1 MKIQA
6 SIYNILLTRLLP
18 IILIGCFFVP
28 TPILFYGNWDDVG
41 TKDLLMFLILS
52 IAFVIPCLLTLFS
65 LCKRNK
71 DVLVLTKDGFYCP
84 YLLDAKFFIHWQD
97 VNDINLA
104 EIASSGG
111 NGLRVVTR
119 YVVIGI
125 DPSIELRKNRTVWD
139 AWNKYFDQHSSH
151 KNLVLSRRTM
161 SNHDL
166 SDIYSLLSLYRNK
179 YLQKPFSVNTKPIR
193 EHQRTYHERLNQRKN
208 PAFVYYK
215 TYFSWIYYG
224 AIYIGLLILSWLA
237 ISFFFFSLSN
247 IKALVISVFFSL
259 FLMFYID
266 QKDAIGKFVARKLR
280 PLAIEFDKD
289 GIYQLN
295 NTHFEY
301 PILWKDIIAIEL
313 KRKQRGR
320 YSVPYLFVTIRDQN
334 GKVHIAKIRNN
345 LHDTSVYELYEVI
358 AAYLESNL
366 KNMKV

>member
-6 SIYNILLTRLLP
+6 SIYTILLTRLLP
-18 IILIGCFFVP
+18 IVLIGCFFMP
-28 TPILFYGNWDDVG
+28 ISILFYGKWDDVG
-41 TKDLLMFLILS
+41 TKDLLMFVILT
-52 IAFVIPCLLTLFS
+52 IAFVIPCLLTLLA

-71 DVLVLTKDGFYCP
+71 DILVLTQEGFYCP

-97 VNDINLA
+97 VKYVDLA
-104 EIASSGG
+104 EVTSSSG
-111 NGLRVVTR
+111 NGLSVVTQ

-125 DPSIELRKNRTVWD
+125 DPSIELKKKRTVWD
-139 AWNKYFDQHSSH
+139 AWNKYFDKRSSH
-151 KNLVLSRRTM
+151 KHLVFSRRTM

-215 TYFSWIYYG
+215 TYFSWLYYG
-224 AIYIGLLILSWLA
+224 AIYSGICVLSWLA
-237 ISFFFFSLSN
+237 ISCFFFSLSN
-247 IKALVISVFFSL
+247 IKALVISMFFSL

-266 QKDAIGKFVARKLR
+266 QKNSIGKFVAKKLR

-289 GIYQLN
+289 GIYQVN

-301 PILWKDIIAIEL
+301 PILWKNVIAVEL

-320 YSVPYLFVTIRDQN
+320 YSVPYLLISIQDLN
-334 GKVHIAKIRNN
+334 GKVHTTQIRND
-345 LHDTSVYELYEVI
+345 LHDTSVYELHEIVQQYYEK
-358 AAYLESNL
+358 
-366 KNMKV
+366 KN

>member
-1 MKIQA
+1 MKIQT

-28 TPILFYGNWDDVG
+28 ISILFYGKWDDVG

-71 DVLVLTKDGFYCP
+71 DVLVLTQEGFYCP

-97 VNDINLA
+97 VKYVDLA
-104 EIASSGG
+104 EITSSGG

-125 DPSIELRKNRTVWD
+125 DPSIELKKKRTVWD
-139 AWNKYFDQHSSH
+139 AWNKYFDKHSSH

-193 EHQRTYHERLNQRKN
+193 EHQRTYHERLNHRKN

-224 AIYIGLLILSWLA
+224 AIYSGIFVLSWLV
-237 ISFFFFSLSN
+237 ISFFFFSLSI
-247 IKALVISVFFSL
+247 IKALMISALFSL
-259 FLMFYID
+259 FLMCFIE
-266 QKDAIGKFVARKLR
+266 QNNAIGKFVAKKLR
-280 PLAIEFDKD
+280 PLAIAFDKD

-295 NTHFEY
+295 NSHFEY
-301 PILWKDIIAIEL
+301 PILWKNVVAVEL
-313 KRKQRGR
+313 TRKQRGR
-320 YSVPYLFVTIRDQN
+320 YLVPYLFVTIKDQN
-334 GKVHIAKIRNN
+334 EKVRTAKIRND
-345 LHDTSVYELYEVI
+345 LHDTSVYELYEVMTN
-358 AAYLESNL
+358 YLEAGSNSPS
-366 KNMKV
+366 

>member
-1 MKIQA
+1 MNMKIQT

-18 IILIGCFFVP
+18 LILIGCFVVP
-28 TPILFYGNWDDVG
+28 ISMMFYRDRDGG
-41 TKDLLMFLILS
+41 IKDLLIFLIFS
-52 IAFVIPCLLTLFS
+52 IAFVIPCLLTLFA

-71 DVLVLTKDGFYCP
+71 DILILTPEGFYCP

-97 VNDINLA
+97 VKYVDLA
-104 EIASSGG
+104 EITSSSG
-111 NGLRVVTR
+111 NGLSVVTR

-125 DPSIELRKNRTVWD
+125 DPSIELKKKRAVWD
-139 AWNKYFDQHSSH
+139 AWNKYFDKHSSH

-193 EHQRTYHERLNQRKN
+193 EHQRIYHERLNQRKN
-208 PAFVYYK
+208 LAFVYYK
-215 TYFSWIYYG
+215 TCFSWIYHG
-224 AIYIGLLILSWLA
+224 AIYSGILILSWLM
-237 ISFFFFSLSN
+237 ISLFFFSLSN

-266 QKDAIGKFVARKLR
+266 QKNAIGKFVAKKLR

-301 PILWKDIIAIEL
+301 PILWKNVIVVEL
-313 KRKQRGR
+313 KRKLRGR
-320 YSVPYLFVTIRDQN
+320 YSVPYLFVTIPNQN
-334 GKVHIAKIRNN
+334 GKAHTAKIRND
-345 LHDTSVYELYEVI
+345 LHDTSVYELYEVLQN
-358 AAYLESNL
+358 YLNTIS
-366 KNMKV
+366 